1 MTLELA
7 RSCSGYVTT
16 IINNTDVVPTVSPGE
31 QHLQP
36 NARCGGMQIRHGD
49 LSLPPWGACPAMVVE
64 CTLLVAMSV
73 DTDIA
78 VACVSCCMPALEDGV
93 ALLAGAADALREEV
107 VRSAWY
113 EAFRADMRSNI
124 IVRAVESSLGGVGS
138 ATTWTTSRLATAS
151 QGIM

>member
-1 MTLELA
+1 MDM
-7 RSCSGYVTT
+7 Y
-16 IINNTDVVPTVSPGE
+16 
-31 QHLQP
+31 
-36 NARCGGMQIRHGD
+36 
-49 LSLPPWGACPAMVVE
+49 LSIAP
-64 CTLLVAMSV
+64 
-73 DTDIA
+73 A
-78 VACVSCCMPALEDGV
+78 VACFACCMPALADGV

-151 QGIM
+151 ERFM